1 MIRFKKVLQILLFA
15 LFTIGGLDR
24 FLQPI
29 EVLAE
34 RMLWVSF
41 FDPLVVRAIAVTEIT
56 CGIGLLLAFFI
67 KSRRFKFALYSAS
80 VLIAVMSGAAVT
92 HVIIGDYDQIA
103 VNLVLIGM
111 ISYVILP
118 GKKVEV
124 DPQCE

>member
-41 FDPLVVRAIAVTEIT
+41 FDPLVVRAIAVTEIA

-67 KSRRFKFALYSAS
+67 KSRRFKFALYSGS
-80 VLIAVMSGAAVT
+80 VLIVVKAGAAGT
-92 HVIIGDYDQIA
+92 HVSIGDYDQIA
-103 VNLVLIGM
+103 VNRVRIGM

>member
-67 KSRRFKFALYSAS
+67 KSRRFKFALYSGS
-80 VLIAVMSGAAVT
+80 VLIVVMAGAAVT

-111 ISYVILP
+111 INYVILP

>member
-67 KSRRFKFALYSAS
+67 KSRRFKFALYSGS
-80 VLIAVMSGAAVT
+80 VLIAVMAGAAVT

-111 ISYVILP
+111 RSYVILP

>member
-67 KSRRFKFALYSAS
+67 KSRRFKFALYSGS
-80 VLIAVMSGAAVT
+80 VLIAVMAGAAVT

-124 DPQCE
+124 EPQCE

>member
-1 MIRFKKVLQILLFA
+1 
-15 LFTIGGLDR
+15 
-24 FLQPI
+24 
-29 EVLAE
+29 
-34 RMLWVSF
+34 MLWVSF

-67 KSRRFKFALYSAS
+67 KSRRFKFALYSGS
-80 VLIAVMSGAAVT
+80 VLIVVMAGAAVT

>member
-67 KSRRFKFALYSAS
+67 KSRRFKFALYSGS
-80 VLIAVMSGAAVT
+80 VLIVVMAGAAVT

>member
-41 FDPLVVRAIAVTEIT
+41 FDPLVVRAISVTEIA

-67 KSRRFKFALYSAS
+67 KSRRFKFALYSGS
-80 VLIAVMSGAAVT
+80 VLIVVMAGAAVT

>member
-1 MIRFKKVLQILLFA
+1 VIRFKKVLQILLFA
-15 LFTIGGLDR
+15 LFTIGGFDR
-24 FLQPI
+24 FFQPI

-41 FDPLVVRAIAVTEIT
+41 FDPLVVRAIAVTEIA
-56 CGIGLLLAFFI
+56 CGIGLLLSFFI
-67 KSRRFKFALYSAS
+67 KNRRFKFVLYSGS
-80 VLIAVMSGAAVT
+80 VLIALMAGAAVT

-118 GKKVEV
+118 DKKVEV
-124 DPQCE
+124 DPYCE

>member
-15 LFTIGGLDR
+15 LFTIGGFDR
-24 FLQPI
+24 FFQPI

-41 FDPLVVRAIAVTEIT
+41 FDPLVVRAIAVTEIA
-56 CGIGLLLAFFI
+56 CGIGLLLSFFI
-67 KSRRFKFALYSAS
+67 KNRRFKFVLYSGS
-80 VLIAVMSGAAVT
+80 VLIALMAGAAVT

>member
-1 MIRFKKVLQILLFA
+1 MIRFKKVLQILLFV

-34 RMLWVSF
+34 RMHWVSF

-67 KSRRFKFALYSAS
+67 KSRRFKFALYSGS
-80 VLIAVMSGAAVT
+80 VLIAVMAGAAVT

>member
-67 KSRRFKFALYSAS
+67 KSRRFKFALYSGS
-80 VLIAVMSGAAVT
+80 VLIVVMAGAAVT

-111 ISYVILP
+111 ISYVILQ

>member
-67 KSRRFKFALYSAS
+67 KSRRFKFALYSGS
-80 VLIAVMSGAAVT
+80 VLIAVMAGAAVT

>member
-1 MIRFKKVLQILLFA
+1 VIRFKKVLQILLFA

-24 FLQPI
+24 FSQPI

-41 FDPLVVRAIAVTEIT
+41 FDPLVVRAISVTEIA

-67 KSRRFKFALYSAS
+67 KSRRFKLSLYSGS
-80 VLIAVMSGAAVT
+80 VLIVVMAGAAVT

-118 GKKVEV
+118 GKKVEI

>member
-24 FLQPI
+24 FFQPI

-56 CGIGLLLAFFI
+56 CGIGLLLPFFI
-67 KSRRFKFALYSAS
+67 KSRRFKLSLYSGS
-80 VLIAVMSGAAVT
+80 VLIVVMAGAAVT

-111 ISYVILP
+111 ISYVIFP
-118 GKKVEV
+118 DKKVEV
-124 DPQCE
+124 DSLCE

>member
-1 MIRFKKVLQILLFA
+1 VIRFKKVLQILLFA

-41 FDPLVVRAIAVTEIT
+41 FDPLVVRAIAVTEIA
-56 CGIGLLLAFFI
+56 CGIGLLLAFLI
-67 KSRRFKFALYSAS
+67 NSRRFKFALYSGS
-80 VLIAVMSGAAVT
+80 VLIAVMAGAAVT

-103 VNLVLIGM
+103 VNLVLIVM

>member
-24 FLQPI
+24 FFQPI

-41 FDPLVVRAIAVTEIT
+41 FDPSVVRAIAVTEIA
-56 CGIGLLLAFFI
+56 CGIGLLLAFLF
-67 KSRRFKFALYSAS
+67 KNRRFKFALYSGS
-80 VLIAVMSGAAVT
+80 VLIAVMVGAAVT

-111 ISYVILP
+111 ISYVIIP
-118 GKKVEV
+118 DKKVEV
-124 DPQCE
+124 DPLCE

>member
-1 MIRFKKVLQILLFA
+1 MIRFKKVLQILLFV

-67 KSRRFKFALYSAS
+67 KSRRFKFALYSGS
-80 VLIAVMSGAAVT
+80 VLIVVMAGAAVT

>member
-41 FDPLVVRAIAVTEIT
+41 FDPLVVRAISVTEIA

-67 KSRRFKFALYSAS
+67 KSRRFKFALYSGS
-80 VLIAVMSGAAVT
+80 VLIAVMAGAAVT

>member
-41 FDPLVVRAIAVTEIT
+41 FDPLVVRAISVTEIA

-67 KSRRFKFALYSAS
+67 KSRRFKLSLYSGS
-80 VLIAVMSGAAVT
+80 VLIVVMAGAAVT

>member
-41 FDPLVVRAIAVTEIT
+41 FDPLVVRAIAVTEIA
-56 CGIGLLLAFFI
+56 CGIGLLLAFLI
-67 KSRRFKFALYSAS
+67 NSRRFKFALYSGS
-80 VLIAVMSGAAVT
+80 VLIAVMAGAAVT